1 MKTIFGNLLNGGS
14 VLIPSAVHLP
24 KVDTPNQVIEFAELF
39 EQVNF
44 QEKLLVRFQM
54 FNGTS
59 QFLWFSGYCNPIKD
73 LSKLEYGSS
82 ASKEG

>member
-39 EQVNF
+39 EQVKIF
-44 QEKLLVRFQM
+44 KKK
-54 FNGTS
+54 
-59 QFLWFSGYCNPIKD
+59 Y
-73 LSKLEYGSS
+73 
-82 ASKEG
+82 